1 VTTDEIIAIRDAA
14 QARGDERT
22 YRTAWVALGH
32 HRHPA
37 FLPATEAERRLALT
51 ELARLR

>member
-1 VTTDEIIAIRDAA
+1 MTIDEIIAIRDAA

-37 FLPATEAERRLALT
+37 FLPATEAERWLALA
-51 ELARLR
+51 EIARMR